1 MESWI
6 RRIILAALV
15 SVPTLSTAVLAQNT
29 QQGELLGEVIQP
41 DIERREVDESIID
54 SENFEFGFYAGV
66 MSFEDFGSND
76 VYGLRLA
83 FHVTEDWFVEANYGL
98 SKLQASSY
106 EDQPGVNPIL
116 SEDQRNLSYYNLN
129 LGYNLFPGE
138 VYLGNRA
145 LNTNFYLIFGAGNT
159 LFADNDYFTYNFGG
173 GLRVFATDWIAIHWD
188 VRNHLMTHSLFG
200 PDKDIQNLETHL
212 GLTLFF

>member
-6 RRIILAALV
+6 RRIILVALV
-15 SVPTLSTAVLAQNT
+15 SGPTLSSAVLAQNT
-29 QQGELLGEVIQP
+29 EQEKLLGDVIQP
-41 DIERREVDESIID
+41 DIERRDVDESIID

-106 EDQPGVNPIL
+106 EELPGTYLIIND
-116 SEDQRNLSYYNLN
+116 DQRNLSYYNLN

-138 VYLGNRA
+138 VYLGKLA
-145 LNTNFYLIFGAGNT
+145 LNSNFYLTFGAGNT
-159 LFADNDYFTYNFGG
+159 LFADEDFFTYNFGG

-200 PDKDIQNLETHL
+200 PDKEIQNIETHI

>member
-6 RRIILAALV
+6 RRIILVALV
-15 SVPTLSTAVLAQNT
+15 SGPTLSTTAFAQSAE
-29 QQGELLGEVIQP
+29 QGKLLGDVIQP
-41 DIERREVDESIID
+41 DIERRDVDESIID
-54 SENFEFGFYAGV
+54 SENFEFGFFAGI

-98 SKLQASSY
+98 SKLQPSTY
-106 EDQPGVNPIL
+106 EQQPGTIPIL
-116 SEDQRNLSYYNLN
+116 TDDQRELSYYNLN
-129 LGYNLFPGE
+129 LGYNLLPGE
-138 VYLGNRA
+138 VYLGNLA
-145 LNTNFYLIFGAGNT
+145 LNSSFYLIFGAGNT

-173 GLRVFATDWIAIHWD
+173 GLRLFATDWIAMHWD
-188 VRNHLMTHSLFG
+188 VRNHLMTHALFG
-200 PDKDIQNLETHL
+200 PEKEIQNLETHI